1 MPVPSTRNKILPAR
15 GDFADLNSNVASLAD
30 GEICYAI
37 DQDQYYQKEGTALVS
52 VGATKAQGALADTAV
67 QPNDNISDLNNDAG
81 YITLA
86 DVAAASAVTSVN
98 GQAGVVNLSAT
109 DVGAVPSTGGAFT
122 GKVTSPSTAS
132 GDGGTTLATKDYV
145 DAQVTSGSSQWTTTG
160 SDIYYNTGNVGI
172 GTSSPGR
179 NLVVADTTNAVV
191 AVEGSATGTSSLFLG
206 DTDDEDAGSLVYN
219 HVNNDLAITVNGSEA
234 VRVDSSGRVGIGTTS
249 PEDPLH
255 IKSDSGAIRL
265 ENTVVANNDSTIT
278 YDNDTLAFW
287 CDVNNVRGSSAIT
300 FNSDDQERMRI
311 DDGGRLLVGSVS
323 ALDTTAGAITSN
335 NSSSGGRLAL
345 GGNPS
350 SAGSSV
356 GEVFGYWNGNKVA
369 GLIITSGADTTNKDD
384 GELLFYT
391 SASGP
396 SLQERMRIDRS
407 GNVGIGTTSPNFH
420 LDVNG
425 NVGLTEGQVLAWHDG
440 SGSKAGDIYMDSSDN
455 IVFRNTSSV
464 SERMRIDG
472 SGRLL
477 IGATSAAHSGT
488 IAQIQHIGS
497 PVLSFARDDAS
508 ISAGNGLG
516 QIDFYGNDGGTY
528 QECAKIIVQA
538 DGTHANNDKPSR
550 MAFYTTAS
558 GGSSSTERMRI
569 DSSGNVGI
577 GTSSPQYKA
586 QIFGGTDSQENVLF
600 TVQSNGV
607 SNSGNLKTTLR
618 LANSTSG
625 TSVHAA
631 DISAIRSTNAEAL
644 AFSVYNGGAA
654 PVERMRIDSSGRI
667 GIGTLSPS
675 ETLTLNTAT
684 GASLGFEYDGSEVG
698 TINNNNA
705 ALYVQAASGKLL
717 SLGAGGSEG
726 MRLTSS
732 RKLLIGHSSP
742 LDIAGVQSNLEVIG
756 QDAATASLGLRRDSV
771 NASGPLILFGKS
783 RDASKGGNDAVVDED
798 TLGLVLF
805 CGADGSDVDNQAA
818 EIKVKVDGTPAN
830 NSIPGALSFG
840 TTAAGDTSPTTRM
853 HISPSG
859 LIGINETNPG
869 HFLDMNIGTTDIGIK
884 ITSADPGAY
893 MEFVDSNTT
902 GQMLLGAVGNEF
914 KIDTNGSESLRIDA
928 NGQLGLGTST
938 PFGSMH
944 INGSTTSSL
953 IRLTNSTTGAAVT
966 NGSIFQ
972 TNNNELNI
980 NNLEAGPLILH
991 TDDTERFRL
1000 GSDGKATFNSDN
1012 TSSAD
1017 VAVSVKT
1024 GGVEKFRVMGDGDIE
1039 NANGT
1044 YVQISDAKLKENIVD
1059 ASSQWDDIKAI
1070 QIRNWNFK
1078 QETGYETHTQIGVIA
1093 QELETVSPGLVN
1105 ESPDR
1110 DEEGNDLG
1118 TVTKSV
1124 KQSIIYMKAVK
1135 ALQEAMQRIEEL
1147 EARVA
1152 DLEA

>member
-1 MPVPSTRNKILPAR
+1 
-15 GDFADLNSNVASLAD
+15 
-30 GEICYAI
+30 
-37 DQDQYYQKEGTALVS
+37 
-52 VGATKAQGALADTAV
+52 
-67 QPNDNISDLNNDAG
+67 
-81 YITLA
+81 
-86 DVAAASAVTSVN
+86 
-98 GQAGVVNLSAT
+98 
-109 DVGAVPSTGGAFT
+109 
-122 GKVTSPSTAS
+122 
-132 GDGGTTLATKDYV
+132 
-145 DAQVTSGSSQWTTTG
+145 
-160 SDIYYNTGNVGI
+160 
-172 GTSSPGR
+172 
-179 NLVVADTTNAVV
+179 
-191 AVEGSATGTSSLFLG
+191 
-206 DTDDEDAGSLVYN
+206 
-219 HVNNDLAITVNGSEA
+219 
-234 VRVDSSGRVGIGTTS
+234 
-249 PEDPLH
+249 
-255 IKSDSGAIRL
+255 
-265 ENTVVANNDSTIT
+265 
-278 YDNDTLAFW
+278 
-287 CDVNNVRGSSAIT
+287 
-300 FNSDDQERMRI
+300 
-311 DDGGRLLVGSVS
+311 
-323 ALDTTAGAITSN
+323 
-335 NSSSGGRLAL
+335 
-345 GGNPS
+345 
-350 SAGSSV
+350 
-356 GEVFGYWNGNKVA
+356 
-369 GLIITSGADTTNKDD
+369 
-384 GELLFYT
+384 
-391 SASGP
+391 
-396 SLQERMRIDRS
+396 
-407 GNVGIGTTSPNFH
+407 
-420 LDVNG
+420 
-425 NVGLTEGQVLAWHDG
+425 
-440 SGSKAGDIYMDSSDN
+440 
-455 IVFRNTSSV
+455 
-464 SERMRIDG
+464 
-472 SGRLL
+472 
-477 IGATSAAHSGT
+477 
-488 IAQIQHIGS
+488 
-497 PVLSFARDDAS
+497 
-508 ISAGNGLG
+508 
-516 QIDFYGNDGGTY
+516 
-528 QECAKIIVQA
+528 
-538 DGTHANNDKPSR
+538 
-550 MAFYTTAS
+550 
-558 GGSSSTERMRI
+558 
-569 DSSGNVGI
+569 
-577 GTSSPQYKA
+577 
-586 QIFGGTDSQENVLF
+586 
-600 TVQSNGV
+600 
-607 SNSGNLKTTLR
+607 
-618 LANSTSG
+618 
-625 TSVHAA
+625 
-631 DISAIRSTNAEAL
+631 
-644 AFSVYNGGAA
+644 
-654 PVERMRIDSSGRI
+654 
-667 GIGTLSPS
+667 
-675 ETLTLNTAT
+675 
-684 GASLGFEYDGSEVG
+684 
-698 TINNNNA
+698 
-705 ALYVQAASGKLL
+705 
-717 SLGAGGSEG
+717 
-726 MRLTSS
+726 
-732 RKLLIGHSSP
+732 
-742 LDIAGVQSNLEVIG
+742 
-756 QDAATASLGLRRDSV
+756 
-771 NASGPLILFGKS
+771 LILFGKS